1 MPYYIELMLF
11 YYESGVISHEMLLFF
26 MILIYW
32 CTDVLYTDILIYVLY
47 TDILILVLYTDILIC
62 AIDIDIL
69 YTDILIY

>member
-47 TDILILVLYTDILIC
+47 TDILIC

-69 YTDILIY
+69 YTDIMKYGVLRYIY